1 MREKTKMRDVMKSA
15 FKETPDSFRNAVN
28 NAIAEAALTGYNKC
42 QLPEVRSV
50 VITNL
55 LKKNS
60 H

>member
-1 MREKTKMRDVMKSA
+1 MRNLLKTA

-28 NAIAEAALTGYNKC
+28 NAIAEAALTGYNKY

-50 VITNL
+50 GITNL

>member
-1 MREKTKMRDVMKSA
+1 MRDVMKSA